1 MHATV
6 TSLCWG
12 VVVVTWIAGA
22 VENSR
27 NAHVQQRASGTGA
40 LWRLA
45 IAGVSAAIYLFARH
59 DLHRIATHSAWLEI
73 PGLALL
79 VASMI
84 FTLWA
89 RSALGRMWSFSPDV
103 LQDHHQLRTT
113 GPYGITRHPIYTGLS
128 GMLLGTALFNG
139 LGTWVVLLLIAV
151 ALCATR
157 VPIEERLMS
166 ATFPEEYAGYRR
178 RVPQLI
184 PGLRLRFRK
193 RQPKP
198 GVDRE
203 RHE

>member
-1 MHATV
+1 MHVIV

-22 VENSR
+22 VATR
-27 NAHVQQRASGTGA
+27 NVPVQQRSSGTGA
-40 LWRLA
+40 LWRVG
-45 IAGVSAAIYLFARH
+45 IAGVSAAIYLLAQH
-59 DLHRIATHSAWLEI
+59 DLHRTATHSAWVEL
-73 PGLALL
+73 PGLTLL
-79 VASMI
+79 IASTI

-89 RSALGRMWSFSPDV
+89 RLALGRMWSISPDV
-103 LQDHHQLRTT
+103 LRDQHELRTT

-166 ATFPEEYAGYRR
+166 ATFPEEYARYRG
-178 RVPQLI
+178 RVPRLV
-184 PGLRLRFRK
+184 PGLRLLSRK
-193 RQPKP
+193 HQTKP
-198 GVDRE
+198 GVD
-203 RHE
+203 HE